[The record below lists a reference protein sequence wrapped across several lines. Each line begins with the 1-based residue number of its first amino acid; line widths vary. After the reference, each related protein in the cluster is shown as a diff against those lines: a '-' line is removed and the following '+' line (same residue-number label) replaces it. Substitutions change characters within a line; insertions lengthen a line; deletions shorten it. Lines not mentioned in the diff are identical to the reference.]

1 MLALRSPDLLVAAEV
16 ARGFLPPPRAF
27 FGGGS
32 MTLQEIKAHLAKWEA
47 ADLAVSRGKSY
58 TVDGLTYT
66 RQDASAIRDQLEYWR
81 LRLAMVLRHGRA
93 GVTVRPVV
101 SLDHW
106 PAPWVPFC
114 RRWW

>member
-1 MLALRSPDLLVAAEV
+1 
-16 ARGFLPPPRAF
+16 
-27 FGGGS
+27 

-66 RQDASAIRDQLEYWR
+66 RQDVSTIRDQVEYWR
-81 LRLAMVLRHGRA
+81 LRLAMVLRHGRG